1 LTSILIGLP
10 LALGLG
16 LEPGDLVLLGLTFIV
31 ASITFRSRRIQPLQ
45 GAVHLVIFCR
55 LPAPDSCQVTRF
67 TTSGDPMRWE
77 SSQTCLRNPKL
88 NTAEAGRC
96 EEAHVVRRPV

>member
-10 LALGLG
+10 LALSLG

-45 GAVHLVIFCR
+45 GAVHLVIFAAFL
-55 LPAPDSCQVTRF
+55 LPT
-67 TTSGDPMRWE
+67 
-77 SSQTCLRNPKL
+77 L
-88 NTAEAGRC
+88 
-96 EEAHVVRRPV
+96 VR